1 MNFIKK
7 YTKEEWSWI
16 LNDWGNSAY
25 SLIITT
31 AILPIYFKYVASNG
45 GLSDIDSTAYWGYA
59 TAFGTLLISLVAPIL
74 GTLADYKGYKK
85 KLFNIFSLCGIIM
98 TFGLVFV
105 PENNWV
111 ALLLV
116 YIVSHMGFQGSNI
129 FYDGFLVDV
138 TTDKRMDDVSS
149 MGYGLGY
156 IGSALLFVVIMLLQI
171 TDGLGIIPVEL
182 VTKVC
187 FILTGLWWLIFTIPF
202 FKNIRQIHY
211 VEKTGNPLLSSI
223 KRISKTIKDISKHR
237 HIVLFLIAYFFYID
251 GVDTIFTMAT
261 AVGMDMGIDS
271 NSLILILLLINTI
284 AFPFTIIYGKLAERF
299 GTRPMIIVAIFVYV
313 LICILALFMQTVTHF
328 LLIGVLVGTS
338 QGGIQALSRS
348 YFAKIIPKEKANEFF
363 GFYNIFGKFSAI
375 LGPIIFGFVT
385 QVTSQIQFGFASL
398 ITLFTIG
405 GLLFIFVKIQV
416 K

>member
-1 MNFIKK
+1 MI
-7 YTKEEWSWI
+7 
-16 LNDWGNSAY
+16 
-25 SLIITT
+25 SLI
-31 AILPIYFKYVASNG
+31 
-45 GLSDIDSTAYWGYA
+45 
-59 TAFGTLLISLVAPIL
+59 APIL
-74 GTLADYKGYKK
+74 GTIADYKGYKK
-85 KLFNIFSLCGIIM
+85 KLFNVFSLCGIIM

-105 PENNWV
+105 PENNWI

-138 TTDKRMDDVSS
+138 TTDERMDDVSS

-156 IGSALLFVVIMLLQI
+156 IGSAFLFVVVMLLQV
-171 TDGLGIIPVEL
+171 TDGLGIVPVEY

-187 FILTGLWWLIFTIPF
+187 FVLTALWWLLFTIPF
-202 FKNIRQIHY
+202 FKNIHQIHY
-211 VEKTGNPLLSSI
+211 VEKTGNPILSSL
-223 KRISKTIKDISKHR
+223 KRMGETVREISKYR
-237 HIVLFLIAYFFYID
+237 HVVLFLFAYFFYID

-299 GTRPMIIVAIFVYV
+299 GTKPMIIVAIAVYV
-313 LICILALFMQTVTHF
+313 LICVLALFMQTAVHF
-328 LLIGVLVGTS
+328 LLIGILVGTS

-348 YFAKIIPKEKANEFF
+348 YFAKIIPKDKANEFF

-375 LGPIIFGFVT
+375 IGPIIFGFIT
-385 QVTSQIQFGFASL
+385 QVTGSVQFGFASL
-398 ITLFTIG
+398 ITLFTVGGIFFFLIG
-405 GLLFIFVKIQV
+405 GEK
-416 K
+416 